1 MKPRSALLA
10 AALSAVGLICASG
23 AAQAQMRPLNDPVV
37 AHPDPESLF
46 TSDDPAL
53 HRNKQTALHIMRE
66 LLQCNQWDRA
76 GEWLTDRYIQ
86 HNPLAASGLEAVKH
100 YFLNVAGVR
109 PTPTCDKLTN
119 PIVAVAAEGDIVT
132 VLIKREVPIPGDPN
146 GETYTTTWFDA
157 WRFVDGKADQHWDPA
172 TLPTAAPAR
181 GG

>member
-1 MKPRSALLA
+1 MKFKVPLLA
-10 AALSAVGLICASG
+10 AAVSAAAMMALPGV
-23 AAQAQMRPLNDPVV
+23 AQAQMRPLNDPVV

-46 TSDDPAL
+46 TSDDPEL

-66 LLQCNQWDRA
+66 LLQCGQWDRA

-86 HNPLAASGLEAVKH
+86 HNPLAASGLEAVQH
-100 YFLNVAGVR
+100 YFLNVAKVQ

-132 VLIKREVPIPGDPN
+132 VLIKRELPIPGGAE

-172 TLPTAAPAR
+172 TLPTVPPAGQR
-181 GG
+181 